1 MGLER
6 KMKSIWKSYV
16 TGRINDDEIGNRI
29 RPEILE
35 SWKRCRD
42 NKANPFLKSCPVLLS
57 PAELAK
63 MISENSDLLDVAQP
77 VIDYIYEFVAGTGFV
92 VMICDRDGY
101 ILRSVGDPEILASMA
116 LARFVEG
123 SSCSEA
129 VLGTNSMG
137 TCIIMDKP
145 IQVTGYEHWT
155 LCTHIGTCSAAPI
168 HDPVGGA
175 VIGCLNLTGPWD
187 KVHPHT
193 LGMVVAGVGAI
204 ESLLESQI
212 NYRKAVLA
220 DQNKSLIME
229 STSDGLITIDNNGL
243 ITHANGW
250 ATKFLALDQNPTGG
264 DVHTIFKSSPER
276 EKSYGDFLRLVES
289 KEKITDESIVIQIPS
304 GLFRYMGSAYC
315 IQENGETIGRLIVL
329 QDISRV
335 NRLVT
340 KVIGKQ
346 ARTSFADLRSQ
357 NEFFQGCV
365 ETALSSAKT
374 NANIL
379 LLGESGT
386 GKELFARAIHNAS
399 LRSNKPFIA
408 INCGAIPRD
417 LLSSEL
423 FGYAGGAFTGAHKS
437 GAPGKFE
444 LADGGTIFLDE
455 IGDMPLEMQAAL
467 LRVIEEKSIMRVGSG
482 KRIPTD
488 VRIIAATNK
497 DLHKEVENC
506 NFRFDLYYRLNVICI
521 TLPPLRE
528 RKEDIPTLISK
539 LIDSVVA
546 DLGKVVE
553 KVEPGFI
560 EHCMHYDWPG
570 NIRELRN
577 VIERAISLT
586 TGLALSV
593 RDLPSHLSASLK
605 PVEESGRGGQKVLRR
620 SSRDAERLVIKKH
633 LEECMDN
640 RSMVAEKLGV
650 SRSTLYRKLK
660 ELDLMNS

>member
-1 MGLER
+1 
-6 KMKSIWKSYV
+6 MKSIWKSYV

-42 NKANPFLKSCPVLLS
+42 NKADPFLKSCPVLLS
-57 PAELAK
+57 PAELGK
-63 MISENSDLLDVAQP
+63 MITENSDLLEVAEP

-101 ILRSVGDPEILASMA
+101 ILRRVGDPETLTSMA
-116 LARFVEG
+116 LAGFVEG

-129 VLGTNSMG
+129 VLGTNAMG
-137 TCIIMDKP
+137 TCLIVDEP

-168 HDPVGGA
+168 HDPVRGA

-220 DQNKSLIME
+220 DQSKSLIME

-243 ITHANGW
+243 IIYANGR

-264 DVHTIFKSSPER
+264 DVHTIFKSCPER

-315 IQENGETIGRLIVL
+315 IQEKGETIGRLIVL

-357 NEFFQGCV
+357 NESFQGCV
-365 ETALSSAKT
+365 ETALSAAKT

-399 LRSNKPFIA
+399 LRSNKPFVA

-497 DLHKEVENC
+497 DLCKEVENS

-553 KVEPGFI
+553 KVDPGFI
-560 EHCMHYDWPG
+560 ERCMHYDWPG

-586 TGLALSV
+586 TGPTLSV

-605 PVEESGRGGQKVLRR
+605 PIEESAGGGQKVLRR